1 MKPGQSTFDERLVRI
16 NKGKTLNASDVV
28 LKREGL
34 VNKSGKKRWIHLDML
49 AAGGMAGGIAGT
61 LFAMNV
67 GVFLMMTLTLDTLYG
82 LIIADYVMAA
92 YIGAVAIAPVGFVMS
107 QIFARSNPRGWQ
119 FWMGYLAGVLAANYS
134 DLNTLYYTLYP
145 PGA

>member
-34 VNKSGKKRWIHLDML
+34 VNKSDKKRWIHLDML

>member
-28 LKREGL
+28 VKRDGL
-34 VNKSGKKRWIHLDML
+34 VNSSGKKRWVHLDML

-67 GVFLMMTLTLDTLYG
+67 GLFLMMSLTPETLYG
-82 LIIADYVMAA
+82 LIVADYVMAA

-107 QIFARSNPRGWQ
+107 QIFARSNPRAWQ
-119 FWMGYLAGVLAANYS
+119 FWIGYLIGTLAANYT